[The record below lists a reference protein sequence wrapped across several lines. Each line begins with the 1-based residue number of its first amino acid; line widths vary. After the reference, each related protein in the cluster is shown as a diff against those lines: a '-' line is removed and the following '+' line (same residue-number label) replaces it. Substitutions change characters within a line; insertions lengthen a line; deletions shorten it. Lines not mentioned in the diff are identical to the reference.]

1 VRGIGRGTGG
11 RRLRLRSVRDRRQ
24 ARGETA
30 AIPISLGEAMV
41 AAVETKLSVNL
52 NKVALLRNQRDVGY
66 PSVLEA
72 ARLVVGAGAQG
83 ITVHPRPDERHI
95 RRTDVTELAALIR
108 EFDPAIEYNIEGY
121 PTPEFMALI
130 RAVRP
135 DQVTLVPD
143 APDQRTSDH
152 GWDLK
157 EPGRLRPLIRELKAG
172 GARVSLFMD
181 PDPGAIAGAA
191 TVGADRVELYTGPYA
206 EAFAAGEAAILLR
219 RYVQAAEAASEAGL
233 GVNAGHDLNLDNLPA
248 FCHVIPQLA
257 EVSIGHAI
265 TADALRIGFPAAV
278 EAYLRALRRIGLPS
292 E

>member
-1 VRGIGRGTGG
+1 
-11 RRLRLRSVRDRRQ
+11 
-24 ARGETA
+24 
-30 AIPISLGEAMV
+30 MV
-41 AAVETKLSVNL
+41 APVETKLSVNL

-72 ARLVVGAGAQG
+72 ARLVVGAGAHG
-83 ITVHPRPDERHI
+83 ITVHPRPDERHV

-108 EFDPAIEYNIEGY
+108 DEFDPAIEYNIEGY
-121 PTPEFMALI
+121 PTPEFVALI
-130 RAVRP
+130 GAVRP

-152 GWDLK
+152 GWDLR
-157 EPGRLRPLIRELKAG
+157 EPGRLLPLIRELKAS
-172 GARVSLFMD
+172 GARISLFMD
-181 PDPGAIAGAA
+181 PDPGTIATAA
-191 TVGADRVELYTGPYA
+191 TIGADRIELYTGPYA
-206 EAFAAGEAAILLR
+206 EAFAAGEAALLLR
-219 RYVQAAEAASEAGL
+219 RYVQAAEAAEEAGL

-278 EAYLRALRRIGLPS
+278 EAYLRALRRVGLPS
-292 E
+292 D